1 MFHLGR
7 YGELL
12 YVVGLGLCHFMRF
25 AWCLFHQFPL
35 NKEYH
40 VIKYLL
46 MTSYFQVPGTV
57 KLAVHINGTYRARW
71 NDALGFCM
79 RLLYL
84 IFLKE
89 QYHLVLPVLIA
100 KHVFSWG
107 YPWTFM
113 SIATKSALHILLIS
127 YQNIVLFDLRQACWT
142 PTGIQVHKNFW
153 W

>member
-1 MFHLGR
+1 
-7 YGELL
+7 
-12 YVVGLGLCHFMRF
+12 VVGLGLCHFMRF
-25 AWCLFHQFPL
+25 AWCLFHHFPL

-46 MTSYFQVPGTV
+46 MTSYFQAPGTV

-79 RLLYL
+79 CLLYL

-107 YPWTFM
+107 
-113 SIATKSALHILLIS
+113 
-127 YQNIVLFDLRQACWT
+127 
-142 PTGIQVHKNFW
+142 
-153 W
+153 